1 MGEVPNGVT
10 TQLTT
15 AGANGMLRRQ
25 SDTIGGPS
33 SMSRRPGIEAFMD
46 QPHPTTVTQRD
57 LANAIRALAMD
68 AVEKAAS
75 GHPGMPMGMADV
87 ATVLFQRFL
96 KFDPAHPQ
104 WPDRDRFVLSAGHG
118 SMLLYALLYLTGYP
132 EMTIE
137 ELKRFR
143 QLGSRTAGHPEYG
156 HTPGVETTTGPLG
169 QGLANAVGMA
179 LAERML
185 AAQFGRQLVD
195 HRTYVIAGD
204 GDLMEGVSHEAISLA
219 GHLKLNRLIVLF
231 DDNHI
236 SIDGPTSL
244 TVNDDQIARFHAC
257 GWAAEA
263 VDGENQEAVAAALER
278 AQHCDRPSLIACRT
292 TIGYG
297 APTKAGTAATHGS
310 PLGKEEVAGARV
322 KLGWPHA
329 PFHVP
334 DPILSAWRR
343 FGGRGT
349 ALRQEWEHRHA
360 AHVDRDEFDRRQA
373 GKLPE
378 KFDATFARM
387 KRALVIEAPTIAT
400 RQSSQKVLEGLV
412 PLMPEMIGG
421 SADLTGSNNTKA
433 KEMVAVSPPDYRGS
447 YIHYGVREHGMA
459 AAMNGLAL
467 HGGFIPYGG
476 TFLVFTDYCRP
487 AIRLSA
493 LMGQRVI
500 YVMSHDSIGLGE
512 DGPTHQPV
520 EQLAAL
526 RAIPNLLVFRPAD
539 TVETAECWAKALQER
554 HRPSVIVLT
563 RQALPAARLKYGKEN
578 LAALGGYV
586 LARSLGRRQATI
598 LATGSEV
605 AIALAARDLLQKENI
620 GTAVVSLPCWELFD
634 AQPESY
640 RRKVLGRSRGR
651 VAVEA
656 ASPFGWERYVGS
668 ADCIVA
674 MKGFGASAPAG
685 DLYKHFGITADAV
698 AAAAKARL

>member
-1 MGEVPNGVT
+1 MDSSRPNDI
-10 TQLTT
+10 
-15 AGANGMLRRQ
+15 A
-25 SDTIGGPS
+25 
-33 SMSRRPGIEAFMD
+33 
-46 QPHPTTVTQRD
+46 QRD

-68 AVEKAAS
+68 AVEKAQS
-75 GHPGMPMGMADV
+75 GHPGLPMGMADV

-96 KFDPAHPQ
+96 KFDPAHPH

-118 SMLLYALLYLTGYP
+118 SMLLYAALYLTGYP
-132 EMTIE
+132 EMTID

-143 QLGSRTAGHPEYG
+143 QLGSRTAGHPEHG
-156 HTPGVETTTGPLG
+156 HAPGIETTTGPLG
-169 QGLANAVGMA
+169 QGLANSVGMA

-185 AAQFGRQLVD
+185 AAEFGNHLVD
-195 HRTYVIAGD
+195 HRTYVICGD
-204 GDLMEGVSHEAISLA
+204 GDLMEGISEEAISLA

-244 TVNDDQIARFHAC
+244 AVNDDEIARFHAS

-263 VDGENQEAVAAALER
+263 VDGQDAEAVAAALER
-278 AQHCDRPSLIACRT
+278 AQHSDRPSLIACRT

-310 PLGKEEVAGARV
+310 PLGKEEVAGARI
-322 KLGWPHA
+322 KLAWPYE
-329 PFHVP
+329 PFVIP
-334 DPILSAWRR
+334 EAILSAWRR
-343 FGGRGT
+343 FGARGA
-349 ALRQEWEHRHA
+349 ALREEWERRHA
-360 AHVDRDEFDRRQA
+360 NHAERDEFDRRQL
-373 GKLPE
+373 GNLPE
-378 KFDATFARM
+378 KFDANFARM
-387 KRALVIEAPTIAT
+387 KRAMVIEAPKIAT
-400 RQSSQKVLEGLV
+400 RQSSQKVLETV
-412 PLMPEMIGG
+412 APLLPALIGG
-421 SADLTGSNNTKA
+421 SADLTGSNNTKTKA
-433 KEMVAVSPPDYRGS
+433 MAVVEPPDYRGT

-476 TFLVFTDYCRP
+476 TFLCFTDYCRP

-512 DGPTHQPV
+512 DGPTHQPI
-520 EQLAAL
+520 EHLAAL

-539 TVETAECWAKALQER
+539 TVETAECWAQALQER
-554 HRPSVIVLT
+554 HRPSIIVLT
-563 RQALPAARLKYGKEN
+563 RQALPALRLKYGKEN
-578 LAALGGYV
+578 LSALGGYV
-586 LARSLGRRQATI
+586 LARAAGRRQATI

-605 AIALAARDLLQKENI
+605 SIAMVARDLLQTENI
-620 GTAVVSLPCWELFD
+620 GTAVVSMPCWELFD
-634 AQPESY
+634 AQPETY

-668 ADCIVA
+668 ADAFVG
-674 MKGFGASAPAG
+674 MRGFGASAPAP
-685 DLYKHFGITADAV
+685 DLYKHFGITAEAV
-698 AAAAKARL
+698 AALAKARL